1 MLLDPDVGDFWALLY
16 NFEVSAKPTTAD
28 GVDDRDKRV
37 AEVVRQ
43 AVAAQVTRLNPSA
56 LAHGLSLQ
64 FM

>member
-16 NFEVSAKPTTAD
+16 NFEASAKPTTAD

-43 AVAAQVTRLNPSA
+43 AVAAQVTG
-56 LAHGLSLQ
+56 LAHPCY
-64 FM
+64 MVD